1 MKFFKIIILYTIIIY
16 ALLTSR
22 SAIGNE
28 VKLSEHEA
36 YVLLDK
42 LLTLSE
48 KSSNQKV
55 ELDRSL
61 ERYKEWVKVYP
72 KFSGN
77 EEITKNKMKI
87 YLFMVFIAHEKV
99 MIDDQE
105 EIAEEIMSI
114 FTRQP
119 EMMLSVLKELP
130 FLMPSTCTS
139 LNDHF
144 DLFDRKEQKQQFI
157 KKYEGNILKSLGKE
171 QAGICLNKLRN
182 QNFLK

>member
-1 MKFFKIIILYTIIIY
+1 VKLLKKTIFYTIIIY

-28 VKLSEHEA
+28 MKLSEHDA
-36 YVLLDK
+36 YLLIDR

-48 KSSNQKV
+48 ESSNHKV
-55 ELDRSL
+55 QF
-61 ERYKEWVKVYP
+61 ERYKKWEELYI
-72 KFSGN
+72 KFSNN
-77 EEITKNKMKI
+77 EDMTKNKMKI
-87 YLFMVFIAHEKV
+87 YLFMTFIAHEKT
-99 MIDDQE
+99 MIHPQE
-105 EIAEEIMSI
+105 EIAEGIVPI

-144 DLFDRKEQKQQFI
+144 DLFDRKEQKQQFL
-157 KKYEGNILKSLGKE
+157 KKYEGVILKSLGKE
-171 QAGICLNKLRN
+171 HTKSCLDRMK
-182 QNFLK
+182 K